1 MLIQAKFSVPLVAGD
16 NEVSLLQRLA
26 MSMKK
31 TDLEKHLAKKLDGRM
46 KTSAVPQR
54 FGKGSAATKEK
65 PQEKSRPAV
74 AKLVPVSCR
83 LPAEL
88 VNRLRER
95 ATEVRPNPSLERTR
109 TGMALGPPAGV
120 VHHPSSGP
128 SATPALASQLK
139 R

>member
-1 MLIQAKFSVPLVAGD
+1 
-16 NEVSLLQRLA
+16 

-54 FGKGSAATKEK
+54 FGKSSAATKEK

-74 AKLVPVSCR
+74 AKLIPVSCR

-95 ATEVRPNPSLERTR
+95 AIGAEG
-109 TGMALGPPAGV
+109 GMGALITQAV
-120 VHHPSSGP
+120 EQW
-128 SATPALASQLK
+128 LASAGTKAKQ
-139 R
+139 